1 MASLPLRIAI
11 LECDTPLPGTSSKYG
26 GYGGVFTSLLNSATT
41 ALSLP
46 PSSLS
51 LSTYHVVTSPS
62 NPTPTYPS
70 LSQIDAILLTGSKHN
85 SFDNDPW
92 ILKLV
97 SFVEEV
103 LRQRRVRIIGVCF
116 GHQIVGRAMGTR
128 VGRSERGWEVSVVP
142 IELTE
147 KGREIFGM
155 KTLALHQMHRDVVF
169 EYPDGVEELAYTD
182 KCSVQGM
189 YIPKRL
195 ITIQGHPEFNEEI
208 VRELLVFRH
217 QQKIFDDEVFEDAMA
232 RVDKY
237 QDGVVVAKAFLKFLL
252 E

>member
-1 MASLPLRIAI
+1 VTPPYQEQVPSTAATAASSPL
-11 LECDTPLPGTSSKYG
+11 C
-26 GYGGVFTSLLNSATT
+26 TSLSPPNSQFQLLLQIPNPNPPLTPPPSLNSATT
-41 ALSLP
+41 TLSLP
-46 PSSLS
+46 PTSLH
-51 LSTYHVVTSPS
+51 LTTYHVVTSPS
-62 NPTPTYPS
+62 NPSPAYPS

-155 KTLALHQMHRDVVF
+155 KTLVGCFLSDSF
-169 EYPDGVEELAYTD
+169 L
-182 KCSVQGM
+182 
-189 YIPKRL
+189 
-195 ITIQGHPEFNEEI
+195 F
-208 VRELLVFRH
+208 
-217 QQKIFDDEVFEDAMA
+217 IF
-232 RVDKY
+232 
-237 QDGVVVAKAFLKFLL
+237 GAFFFGENLKGLG
-252 E
+252 